1 MPFSKLI
8 VLIILSLVASYLF
21 SRTVENSLKLR
32 GLNPQRVSFFKYL
45 SFGIS
50 FILLLLLGW
59 LS

>member
-1 MPFSKLI
+1 
-8 VLIILSLVASYLF
+8 LVASYLF

-32 GLNPQRVSFFKYL
+32 GLNPQRVGFFKYL